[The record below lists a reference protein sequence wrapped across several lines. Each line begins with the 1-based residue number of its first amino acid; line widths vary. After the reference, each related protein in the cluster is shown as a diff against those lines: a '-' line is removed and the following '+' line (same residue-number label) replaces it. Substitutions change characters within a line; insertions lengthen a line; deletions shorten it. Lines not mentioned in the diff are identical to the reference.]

1 MPCLVRSWI
10 GGRVAPA
17 LVACVSLFLASSVGC
32 GSGDGAATAHLQGKV
47 TINGQP
53 LPADAEGT
61 ITFNTTEATQ
71 AKAVTVTLANGA
83 YDSPSTPTGPVKVA
97 FNITQPSGPEVTN
110 DRGATYRESKSLVP
124 AKYAGGMDLTV
135 GDDND
140 AQDFNLEG

>member
-1 MPCLVRSWI
+1 VDWRPGRSGSRGVRQLVSGEQRGLRQRRW
-10 GGRVAPA
+10 R
-17 LVACVSLFLASSVGC
+17 CDRAS
-32 GSGDGAATAHLQGKV
+32 
-47 TINGQP
+47 
-53 LPADAEGT
+53 
-61 ITFNTTEATQ
+61 
-71 AKAVTVTLANGA
+71 AVTVTLANGA